1 MSRDWRRILGAGLA
15 AALLT
20 VTLATCEDDTVVGLN
35 GRFLNPFNGQ
45 QIFRFETFAN
55 EPFWTD
61 TLRLNELIQSS
72 VSPRVAL
79 SLGLKVDADTLP
91 SGFLSSADLDDPA
104 TTVEL
109 IRRGAVVGIVGEVDE
124 SGTLVRVGITCALC
138 HSTVD
143 DAVQPGIGRRVDGP
157 ANRDLNVGAIL
168 ALAPGTPDNL
178 RPAFETW
185 GPGKFDARVFGA
197 GTSDG
202 TNPTLIPPAYG
213 LRGVNLHTWT
223 GEGSIPY
230 WNNYVAVTQMHGRG
244 SFRDPRLG
252 LDIIVPPDLDEVT
265 PRLPALQV
273 YQLALPVP
281 RPTPGSFDP
290 AAAERG
296 KAVFEG
302 QARCATCHIPP
313 LYTDA
318 AGYGLHRPEETGMD
332 PRVAQISTT
341 GMYRTAPLRGVAAHP
356 PYFHDG
362 SAATLEDVVDPYD
375 RVLGLNLSPQQ
386 KSDLVE
392 YLKSL

>member
-1 MSRDWRRILGAGLA
+1 LGAGLA

-273 YQLALPVP
+273 YQLGLPVP
-281 RPTPGSFDP
+281 RPAPRSFGPD
-290 AAAERG
+290 AAERG
-296 KAVFEG
+296 GATLEG
-302 QARCATCHIPP
+302 QARCASCHLPP

-332 PRVAQISTT
+332 PRVAEISTT
-341 GMYRTAPLRGVAAHP
+341 GKYRTAPLRAVATHP
-356 PYFHDG
+356 PFFHDG
-362 SAATLEDVVDPYD
+362 SAATLEDVVDHYD
-375 RVLGLNLSPQQ
+375 RVLGLNLSAQQ

-392 YLKSL
+392 FLKSL

>member
-1 MSRDWRRILGAGLA
+1 MR
-15 AALLT
+15 
-20 VTLATCEDDTVVGLN
+20 
-35 GRFLNPFNGQ
+35 
-45 QIFRFETFAN
+45 
-55 EPFWTD
+55 
-61 TLRLNELIQSS
+61 
-72 VSPRVAL
+72 
-79 SLGLKVDADTLP
+79 
-91 SGFLSSADLDDPA
+91 
-104 TTVEL
+104 
-109 IRRGAVVGIVGEVDE
+109 
-124 SGTLVRVGITCALC
+124 
-138 HSTVD
+138 
-143 DAVQPGIGRRVDGP
+143 
-157 ANRDLNVGAIL
+157 
-168 ALAPGTPDNL
+168 
-178 RPAFETW
+178 
-185 GPGKFDARVFGA
+185 
-197 GTSDG
+197 
-202 TNPTLIPPAYG
+202 
-213 LRGVNLHTWT
+213 
-223 GEGSIPY
+223 
-230 WNNYVAVTQMHGRG
+230 
-244 SFRDPRLG
+244 
-252 LDIIVPPDLDEVT
+252 IVPPDLDEVT

-341 GMYRTAPLRGVAAHP
+341 GMYRTAPLRGVATHP

-362 SAATLEDVVDPYD
+362 SAATLEDVVDHYD